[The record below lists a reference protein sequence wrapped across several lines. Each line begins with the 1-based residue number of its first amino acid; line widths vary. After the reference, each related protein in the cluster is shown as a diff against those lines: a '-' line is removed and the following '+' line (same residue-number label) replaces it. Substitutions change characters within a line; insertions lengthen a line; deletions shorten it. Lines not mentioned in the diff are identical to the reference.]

1 MFLVGLQSIGRT
13 LLSLI
18 KCLSLTTGPASLE
31 IQVALR
37 FLDDFLRCSFE
48 GGVERAWTT
57 LLNFKHETFLM
68 SVERR
73 FV

>member
-1 MFLVGLQSIGRT
+1 VFLVGLQSIGRT

-48 GGVERAWTT
+48 GGVERA
-57 LLNFKHETFLM
+57 
-68 SVERR
+68 
-73 FV
+73 